1 MLRRN
6 IVGLV
11 ICIATLGI
19 ATLGFAGVP
28 ELDNCS
34 ATTAAGEQ
42 VNVFVIPDGQ
52 GFLMTEARAA
62 TTLPQDVVDATITVT
77 LLDAGM
83 NPVFAY
89 PFEDMWLETSLSG
102 LAACPN
108 GTIADA
114 STDINGQ
121 STFTGPF
128 YAGGH
133 SDMVGGEMTQVV
145 ISGAALPALNNLDIL
160 FNSADM
166 DGNGLVDLTDVSL
179 FSTAYLGASYDFA
192 ADFFFDSALNLS
204 DLVLFSGAVNI
215 GCP

>member
-1 MLRRN
+1 M
-6 IVGLV
+6 
-11 ICIATLGI
+11 ICIAILGI

-28 ELDNCS
+28 DLDNCS
-34 ATTAAGEQ
+34 ATTAAGQQ
-42 VNVFVIPDGQ
+42 VNVFVIPNGQ
-52 GFLMTEARAA
+52 GFLMTEARAV
-62 TTLPQDVVDATITVT
+62 TTPPQDVVDATVTVT

-89 PFEDMWLETSLSG
+89 PFEDMWLQTSMAG
-102 LAACPN
+102 LVACPN
-108 GTIADA
+108 GTIADG

-133 SDMVGGEMTQVV
+133 SVSGEMTQVV
-145 ISGAALPALNNLDIL
+145 VSGAALPVANDLDIL

-179 FSTAYLGASYDFA
+179 FSTAYLGGVYDFS
-192 ADFFFDSALNLS
+192 ADFFFDNVLNLS

>member
-1 MLRRN
+1 
-6 IVGLV
+6 VGLV
-11 ICIATLGI
+11 ICIAVLGI
-19 ATLGFAGVP
+19 ATLSFAGVP
-28 ELDNCS
+28 ELSNCS
-34 ATTAAGEQ
+34 ATTAAGQQ

-52 GFLMTEARAA
+52 GFLMTEARAV

-83 NPVFAY
+83 NAVFAY
-89 PFEDMWLETSLSG
+89 PFEDLWLETSLSG
-102 LAACPN
+102 LVACPN

-121 STFTGPF
+121 TTFTGPF

-133 SDMVGGEMTQVV
+133 SDLGLGEMTQVV
-145 ISGAALPALNNLDIL
+145 VNGGSLPAASNLNIL

-179 FSTAYLGASYDFA
+179 FSTAYLGGVYDFS
-192 ADFFFDSALNLS
+192 ADFFFDNALNLS